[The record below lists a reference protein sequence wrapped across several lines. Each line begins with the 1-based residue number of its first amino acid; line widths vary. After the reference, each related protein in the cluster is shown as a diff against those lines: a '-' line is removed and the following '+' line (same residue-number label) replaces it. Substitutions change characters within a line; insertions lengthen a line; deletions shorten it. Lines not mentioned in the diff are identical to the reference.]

1 MSKLFEDSDS
11 DSVDPSTPVSTKD
24 DLSTPVTPV
33 SKKTRVST
41 PVSKKPRSVS
51 KKSDASKKPP
61 VSKKSDAK
69 KKPPVSKKSDAKKK
83 SDANKKPPVSK
94 KSDAKKKSDANKKPP
109 VSKKSDANTNPT
121 CFECEKKLSKDTC
134 FPPGSWGS
142 SHHFI
147 FRCQKH
153 WEEHAKLAREAE
165 KNTERKRKEYRDKL
179 VEQKKNVQEKS
190 KPPASSAVSKEKE
203 KPPASSAVSKEK
215 AKPPASSAVSKE
227 KNKLK
232 PPASVS
238 KEKNKPPVSTFEL
251 HQVVDAKFKSNSK
264 SYFRA
269 YIVNDDKKPNFYDV
283 YYPEDSTPR
292 RNTPVGDIREIKA
305 RSPYGF
311 WEKHLS
317 SFQGLQFTMINKG
330 KFKIIGM
337 KLETFEFKC
346 SPVSSRRKSVQY
358 FDLGVVLRTI
368 KQDMEK
374 QRGA

>member
-1 MSKLFEDSDS
+1 M
-11 DSVDPSTPVSTKD
+11 
-24 DLSTPVTPV
+24 
-33 SKKTRVST
+33 
-41 PVSKKPRSVS
+41 
-51 KKSDASKKPP
+51 
-61 VSKKSDAK
+61 
-69 KKPPVSKKSDAKKK
+69 
-83 SDANKKPPVSK
+83 
-94 KSDAKKKSDANKKPP
+94 
-109 VSKKSDANTNPT
+109 
-121 CFECEKKLSKDTC
+121 
-134 FPPGSWGS
+134 
-142 SHHFI
+142 
-147 FRCQKH
+147 
-153 WEEHAKLAREAE
+153 
-165 KNTERKRKEYRDKL
+165 
-179 VEQKKNVQEKS
+179 
-190 KPPASSAVSKEKE
+190 
-203 KPPASSAVSKEK
+203 
-215 AKPPASSAVSKE
+215 
-227 KNKLK
+227 
-232 PPASVS
+232 
-238 KEKNKPPVSTFEL
+238 
-251 HQVVDAKFKSNSK
+251 VDAKFKSNSK